1 MSYLYLTFSIIV
13 NVASGIFAGY
23 FARKT
28 ADKKDASA
36 LGGFIEL
43 ASVFALWGI
52 MYGLDPSFDAR
63 VLPYSLLFAFFFALG
78 MLGRIFAFKYGSFI
92 IASLAIQVSSVVAC
106 IWDIVVHDDPFNLRI
121 CIGLIFVL
129 ASLALCF
136 LNGKK
141 AEKKTEKKTD
151 KKNFIKWALCT
162 LAACTGNIGAIIS
175 QREQQLSFNGQH
187 KSMLM
192 FFATMIAAFIGLGLY
207 LASDKRDTKAILK
220 TAVPFPVMSG
230 ACNVSSNFISMVL
243 VMALPLLP
251 TSFIYPTRSVAA
263 LIITSVFSAVAF
275 KEKLRWWQWIGVG
288 VGIVAVGLLS

>member
-1 MSYLYLTFSIIV
+1 MSYLYLTFSVIV
-13 NVASGIFAGY
+13 TVASGIFAGY
-23 FARKT
+23 FSRRT

-52 MYGLDPSFDAR
+52 MYAIDFSFDAA

-106 IWDIVVHDDPFNLRI
+106 IWDIVVHDEPFNLRI
-121 CIGLIFVL
+121 CIGLILVL
-129 ASLALCF
+129 ASLMLCF
-136 LNGKK
+136 LKGKK
-141 AEKKTEKKTD
+141 EEKKAEKKTD

-175 QREQQLSFNGQH
+175 QREQQISFNGQH

-207 LASDKRDTKAILK
+207 LASDKRDSKAILK
-220 TAVPFPVMSG
+220 TALTFPILSG
-230 ACNVSSNFISMVL
+230 ACNVSSNFFSMLL
-243 VMALPLLP
+243 VTALPLLP
-251 TSFIYPTRSVAA
+251 TSFLYPTRSVAA
-263 LIITSVFSAVAF
+263 LIITSIFSAVAF
-275 KEKLRWWQWIGVG
+275 KEKLRWWQWIGV
-288 VGIVAVGLLS
+288 VIGIVAVGMLS

>member
-1 MSYLYLTFSIIV
+1 MSYLYLTFSIMV

-23 FARKT
+23 FARRT

-43 ASVFALWGI
+43 TSVFALWSI
-52 MYGLDPSFDAR
+52 MYCIDPSFDVR
-63 VLPYSLLFAFFFALG
+63 VLPYSLMFAFFFALG

-129 ASLALCF
+129 ASLMLCF

-141 AEKKTEKKTD
+141 EEKKTD

-220 TAVPFPVMSG
+220 TAVPFPMMSG
-230 ACNVSSNFISMVL
+230 ACNVSSNFFSMLL
-243 VMALPLLP
+243 VTALPLLP
-251 TSFIYPTRSVAA
+251 TSFLYPTRSVAS
-263 LIITSVFSAVAF
+263 LIITSVFSAIAF
-275 KEKLRWWQWIGVG
+275 KEKLRWWQWMGVAI
-288 VGIVAVGLLS
+288 GIVAVGLLS